1 MRAWIETK
9 GSSFLAFTTWT
20 ALKQQMLDD
29 LASGKT
35 LTAEYEVRHADG
47 SLHRQKFRTL
57 GEWSKFFALVEARAA
72 AEGTQAPVGRTFAKQ
87 GGRG

>member
-1 MRAWIETK
+1 M
-9 GSSFLAFTTWT
+9 AFTTWT
-20 ALKQQMLDD
+20 ALKQQMLND
-29 LASGKT
+29 LASGKS

-72 AEGTQAPVGRTFAKQ
+72 AESAPPAVGRTYARQ

>member
-1 MRAWIETK
+1 M
-9 GSSFLAFTTWT
+9 AFTTWT
-20 ALKQQMLDD
+20 ALKRQMLDD

-72 AEGTQAPVGRTFAKQ
+72 AESAAPAVGRTFARQ